1 MDSMT
6 HIYFAANL
14 LNVAGLDQRAVA
26 CSLFPQI
33 DRTPAYYHRLY
44 AHSIAKAVPI
54 AAASRKVYWS
64 QDASP
69 NEANYFETRLYEDR
83 DRIRGYVTASP
94 YSIDDEDVPSDLS
107 MRLSFV
113 SHLYNDQF
121 NNPIQ
126 AFVPYSVYP
135 SGAWQLWES
144 IDAAEFRWYLYE
156 RSAIDDFRAEVFE
169 GPEWRTTNNGE
180 ALIAGMI
187 TRLADASV
195 VPIDRDAVDAAMRS
209 VGVLDTAG
217 TADHKIAID
226 LLREHEDKVAL
237 LIRKFSEP
245 RDFGGSRYWAGH
257 GY

>member
-14 LNVAGLDQRAVA
+14 LDVADEDRRAVA

-44 AHSIAKAVPI
+44 AHSIAKAAPVI
-54 AAASRKVYWS
+54 EASRAAYWPEIS
-64 QDASP
+64 SI
-69 NEANYFETRLYEDR
+69 NETSYLQTRLHEDR
-83 DRIRGYVTASP
+83 DRIRRYVAASP
-94 YSIDDEDVPSDLS
+94 YCLEDAQVPSDLS
-107 MRLSFV
+107 MRLAFV

-135 SGAWQLWES
+135 SGAWELWES

-156 RSAIDDFRAEVFE
+156 RTAIDDFRDETFSA
-169 GPEWRTTNNGE
+169 PEWRTTNSGE
-180 ALIAGMI
+180 ALIAAMI
-187 TRLADASV
+187 TRLAKASTVSIGQDA
-195 VPIDRDAVDAAMRS
+195 IDAAMKS
-209 VGVLDTAG
+209 VGILDALG
-217 TADHKIAID
+217 TTQHKEAEE
-226 LLREHEDKVAL
+226 LLEEHDQRVCA

-245 RDFGGSRYWAGH
+245 RDFGESRYWAGH

>member
-14 LNVAGLDQRAVA
+14 LKVANLDQRAIA

-44 AHSIAKAVPI
+44 AHSIAKAAPI
-54 AAASRKVYWS
+54 VEASRKAYWVS
-64 QDASP
+64 GGSP
-69 NEANYFETRLYEDR
+69 DEESYFETRLR
-83 DRIRGYVTASP
+83 DDKERIRRYVEASP
-94 YSIDDEDVPSDLS
+94 YYIDDEEVPSDLS

-135 SGAWQLWES
+135 SGAWKLWES

-156 RSAIDDFRAEVFE
+156 RAAIDDFRSETFAGAEWKTE
-169 GPEWRTTNNGE
+169 NHGE
-180 ALIAGMI
+180 ALMAAMI
-187 TRLADASV
+187 TRLAESSA
-195 VPIDRDAVDAAMRS
+195 VPIEKDAVHAALRS
-209 VGVLDTAG
+209 VSAEEALG
-217 TADHKIAID
+217 TKEHKEADE
-226 LLREHEDKVAL
+226 LLQEHEERVCS

>member
-14 LNVAGLDQRAVA
+14 LKVARLDQRAVA

-44 AHSIAKAVPI
+44 AHSIAKAAPI
-54 AAASRKVYWS
+54 VAASRDVYWS
-64 QDASP
+64 SNASP
-69 NEANYFETRLYEDR
+69 DETSYFQTRLYEDK
-83 DRIRGYVTASP
+83 DRIQRYVVASP
-94 YSIDDEDVPSDLS
+94 YYVDDATVPSDLS

-135 SGAWQLWES
+135 SGAWNLWES

-156 RSAIDDFRAEVFE
+156 RAAIDDFRSETFA
-169 GPEWRTTNNGE
+169 GSEWNAVNDGE
-180 ALIAGMI
+180 ALIAAMI
-187 TRLADASV
+187 TRLAKASAV
-195 VPIDRDAVDAAMRS
+195 SIEQQAVDAAMRS
-209 VGVLDTAG
+209 VGVADAVG
-217 TADHKIAID
+217 TIEHKEAVE
-226 LLREHEDKVAL
+226 LLQEHDERVCA

-245 RDFGGSRYWAGH
+245 RDITGLRYWAGH